1 MLSREERP
9 QLSEAIRASLF
20 WGEWIVM
27 SSLGGPLLASKS
39 ATIRQMISVGKP
51 RRSAGTC
58 ALLLSLFARALGA
71 QEAENE
77 VVVEG
82 SRPQPSRP
90 AKMPSEAGTTLGRD
104 RLTQPGSSVGDA
116 LREAP
121 GVQVT
126 QSGGLGAPAVA
137 RLRGATA
144 AQTPV
149 YLGRVRINDEVGGV
163 ADLSTVP
170 HFFLKSIEVYRSH
183 EPGFLSQSGMGGAI
197 VLVPMVPSKE
207 AFSLQGEAGSFGT
220 RALRA
225 GAAHRKE
232 DGERTLFIAA
242 ELEAA
247 DNDYAFEDSRGT
259 LLDNTAGRTER
270 LQNADFRSGSL
281 WALGTQKL
289 GRGRAEFLAHFAER
303 EQGAPKLALVPSE
316 EARVAL
322 ERGIFAFDSDF
333 PVGRAEDRVRASTR
347 LVSAQT
353 TIDDPQLELGTLSGH
368 IRTPGER
375 LEQEFEGQHRL
386 SETIELRH
394 MWTLGFE
401 RLRRFERQ
409 KNIEE
414 EVLAAKRVSVRAA
427 GSVEWRPLQSLVFD
441 GLLAGRCF
449 DTSETTSSVCSD
461 FAPTGRASVR
471 FEQPVWEIYA
481 NAGRYVRLPTLSELH
496 GVGILVR
503 GNPALSE
510 EHGTVVGMGVRVQA
524 RRAGARPYAWAD
536 LAGFARHSS
545 DLVTYVRTAQG
556 YLHPV
561 NRETSRTVGGE
572 VSVGTRIVEA
582 LLLDGSVSLLD
593 PRDTSPDRVTKNDVL
608 PFLSRM
614 TAHARIEYEWDTGR
628 ARDVSSVVVGAS
640 THFQSSRYAD
650 PAGLGVIPEQTFVD
664 LEFGMRIYRDH
675 FHLRGRVSNLFNADR
690 FDVVGFPL
698 PGRSVFFSLEAH
710 L

>member
-1 MLSREERP
+1 M
-9 QLSEAIRASLF
+9 AS
-20 WGEWIVM
+20 I
-27 SSLGGPLLASKS
+27 S
-39 ATIRQMISVGKP
+39 ATIERTISARKP
-51 RRSAGTC
+51 RRSVGTY
-58 ALLLSLFARALGA
+58 ALVLSLFARAVGA
-71 QEAENE
+71 QEAETE

-82 SRPQPSRP
+82 TRPQPSRL
-90 AKMPSEAGTTLGRD
+90 ATTPSAAGTSVERD

-137 RLRGATA
+137 QIRGATA

-149 YLGRVRINDEVGGV
+149 YLGRVRLNDEVGGV

-170 HFFLKSIEVYRSH
+170 HFFLKRIEIYRSH
-183 EPGFLSQSGMGGAI
+183 APGSLSQSGMGGAI
-197 VLVPMVPSKE
+197 VLVPLVPKKE
-207 AFSLQGEAGSFGT
+207 EFTLQGEAGSFGT

-232 DGERTLFIAA
+232 NGERTLFVAA
-242 ELEAA
+242 DLQAA
-247 DNDYAFEDSRGT
+247 DNDYPFQDSRGT
-259 LLDNTAGRTER
+259 LLDDTASQTER
-270 LQNADFRSGSL
+270 LGNADFRSGSF
-281 WALGTQKL
+281 WALGSQKL
-289 GRGRAEFLAHFAER
+289 GRGGVEFLAHFAER

-316 EARVAL
+316 EARASL
-322 ERGIFAFDSDF
+322 ERGIFALDSEF
-333 PVGRAEDRVRASTR
+333 PVGRAQDRVRASTR

-353 TIDDPQLELGTLSGH
+353 TIDDPELELGALSGH

-386 SETIELRH
+386 SETVQIRH
-394 MWTLGFE
+394 MWTFGFE
-401 RLRRFERQ
+401 RLRRLERQ
-409 KNIEE
+409 QNAEE
-414 EVLAAKRVSVRAA
+414 EVLAAKRVSAQAA
-427 GSVEWRPLQSLVFD
+427 GSVEWRPLEALVFD
-441 GLLAGRCF
+441 GLFAGRCF

-461 FAPTGRASVR
+461 LAPTGRASVR

-503 GNPALSE
+503 GNPTLSE
-510 EHGTVVGMGVRVQA
+510 ERGTVVGTGLRVQA
-524 RRAGARPYAWAD
+524 PRPFARPYAWAD
-536 LAGFARHSS
+536 LAAFARYSS

-561 NRETSRTVGGE
+561 NRETSRAVGGE
-572 VSVGTRIVEA
+572 MSVGTRIVEA
-582 LLLDGSVSLLD
+582 LLVDGSVSLLD

-614 TAHARIEYEWDTGR
+614 TAHARVEYEWDTGR
-628 ARDVSSVVVGAS
+628 PEDISSVVVGMR

-675 FHLRGRVSNLFNADR
+675 FHLRSRVSNLFNVDR

-698 PGRSVFFSLEAH
+698 PGRSAFFSLEAR

>member
-1 MLSREERP
+1 M
-9 QLSEAIRASLF
+9 AS
-20 WGEWIVM
+20 I
-27 SSLGGPLLASKS
+27 S
-39 ATIRQMISVGKP
+39 ATIERTISARKP
-51 RRSAGTC
+51 RGSARTC

-82 SRPQPSRP
+82 RRPQPSRL
-90 AKMPSEAGTTLGRD
+90 AKMPSEAGTSLGRD

-126 QSGGLGAPAVA
+126 QTGGLGAPAVA

-170 HFFLKSIEVYRSH
+170 HFFLKSVEIYRSH
-183 EPGFLSQSGMGGAI
+183 APDSLSQSGLGGAI

-207 AFSLQGEAGSFGT
+207 EYSFQGEAGSFGT

-232 DGERTLFIAA
+232 DGERTLFVAADLQAA
-242 ELEAA
+242 E
-247 DNDYAFEDSRGT
+247 NDYPFEDSRGT

-270 LQNADFRSGSL
+270 LQNADFKSGSV
-281 WALGTQKL
+281 WALGSQKV
-289 GRGRAEFLAHFAER
+289 GRGRLEFLAHVAER

-322 ERGIFAFDSDF
+322 ERGLFALDSEF
-333 PVGRAEDRVRASTR
+333 PLGRRQDRVRSSTR

-353 TIDDPQLELGTLSGH
+353 IIDDPQLELGTLSGH

-386 SETIELRH
+386 SDTVVLRH
-394 MWTLGFE
+394 MWTFGFE

-409 KNIEE
+409 QEVE
-414 EVLAAKRVSVRAA
+414 AEVLAAKRVSVRAA

-441 GLLAGRCF
+441 GLVAGSCF
-449 DTSETTSSVCSD
+449 DTSEATSSVCAD
-461 FAPTGRASVR
+461 WAPTGRASVR
-471 FEQPVWEIYA
+471 FERPVWEIYG

-503 GNPALSE
+503 GNPTLSLE
-510 EHGTVVGMGVRVQA
+510 RGTVFGTGLRVQVP
-524 RRAGARPYAWAD
+524 RSLARPFAWAD
-536 LAGFARHSS
+536 LAAFARYSS
-545 DLVTYVRTAQG
+545 DLVTYVRAAQG

-572 VSVGTRIVEA
+572 LSVGTRIVEA
-582 LLLDGSVSLLD
+582 LLVDANVSLLD
-593 PRDTSPDRVTKNDVL
+593 PRDTSPDRVTRNDVL

-614 TAHARIEYEWDTGR
+614 TAHARIECEWDTGR
-628 ARDVSSVVVGAS
+628 TQDVSMVVVGAR

-675 FHLRGRVSNLFNADR
+675 FHLRSRVSNLLNADR

-698 PGRSVFFSLEAH
+698 PSRSAFFSLEAR